1 MAGLADALSVTNAD
15 GGTFTFTVAADASTG
30 GVAVQS
36 LTWNPIVA
44 TTRQPKGDQSGLF
57 DTFAYIQGMLIEATG
72 VINGTDGTDYWAR
85 RAQLAA
91 AIQPAAGSQADY
103 DHGTV
108 FATFGGTAYR
118 AGVTLEQWS
127 APLDLTGDHT
137 APYTIQ
143 WLNRAGYWTRVSD
156 SAQVRL

>member
-1 MAGLADALSVTNAD
+1 VAGLASALSVTNAD
-15 GGTFTFTVAADASTG
+15 GGSFTFTVAADASGG

-36 LTWNPIVA
+36 LAWNPIVT

-57 DTFAYIQGMLIEATG
+57 DTFAYVQGMVIEASG
-72 VINGTDGTDYWAR
+72 VINGSDGADYWAR

-91 AIQPAAGSQADY
+91 AVQPAAGAQSDY

-118 AGVTLEQWS
+118 AGVTLEQWA

-143 WLNRAGYWTRVSD
+143 WLNRGGYWVRVSD
-156 SAQVRL
+156 SSQVRL